1 MDYGLPAG
9 FAMAVMALWV
19 LAIVAGLTWRRWAAI
34 GLSALTVLV
43 WFLTTRGPWA
53 EPMGWIQLAV
63 VGMTPWWIATLR
75 ARVDKRLRRLLHA
88 EAVKLSDLKVHQQRL
103 LELQGTNQRLE
114 SQIAQI
120 TDLYHVTKQTAKAVH
135 VDELFRRS
143 LEVIPRLL
151 TVRGLRLIDTESALE
166 HPLVLRAV
174 RGEQASFDS
183 ATGLTQDSPERSRG
197 TERVEPRGDREPL
210 TIEAPAPLL
219 PFERAILNEVLRRG
233 QSGVASRDQ
242 GFEGWPPTLST
253 IAWAPFWHEQRP
265 IGVLLADELPSDQMT
280 TLSIV
285 ANQLALQLS
294 RVHFYQA
301 VESMAVTDT
310 LTGLFVRRYFMEL
323 AVEELQR
330 SRRHGLS
337 CACLLVDLDEF
348 KQKNDTYGHLTGDVV
363 LREVAQLMRRNLRE
377 VDLIARFGGEEF
389 VLLLVET
396 SAEPAMAVAQRLR
409 QLVEVHPI
417 RAYDEVLRQTISM
430 GLSIFPDDGDDL
442 QQLIDRAD
450 GALYAAKRAGRNR
463 VVHWSPSR

>member
-1 MDYGLPAG
+1 MMLVMVLWTL
-9 FAMAVMALWV
+9 AM
-19 LAIVAGLTWRRWAAI
+19 IAGLTWRRWAAI
-34 GLSALTVLV
+34 GLSAATVLV
-43 WFLTTRGPWA
+43 WFLTTRGPLA
-53 EPMGWIQLAV
+53 QPMGWIQLAV
-63 VGMTPWWIATLR
+63 VGMTPWWITTLR
-75 ARVDKRLRRLLHA
+75 ARADKRLKRLLHA
-88 EAVKLSDLKVHQQRL
+88 EAVKLSDFKVNHQRL
-103 LELQGTNQRLE
+103 LELQGANQRLE

-135 VDELFRRS
+135 VDELFQRS

-151 TVRGLRLIDTESALE
+151 TVRGLRLVDTESALE
-166 HPLVLRAV
+166 HPLVLRA
-174 RGEQASFDS
+174 
-183 ATGLTQDSPERSRG
+183 SRG
-197 TERVEPRGDREPL
+197 DQPLLRPAIGGTSQRQEPL
-210 TIEAPAPLL
+210 TMEAPAPVL
-219 PFERAILNEVLRRG
+219 PFERTIMNEVLRKG

-242 GFEGWPPTLST
+242 NLEAWPPTLST
-253 IAWAPFWHEQRP
+253 IAWAPLWHEQRP
-265 IGVLLADELPSDQMT
+265 IGVLLADELPGDQIA

-301 VESMAVTDT
+301 VESMAVTDA

-323 AVEELQR
+323 AAEELQR

-337 CACLLVDLDEF
+337 CACVLVDLDEF

-363 LREVAQLMRRNLRE
+363 LREVAQLMQRNSRE

-389 VLLLVET
+389 ILLLVET

-417 RAYDEVLRQTISM
+417 RAYDEMLRQTISM
-430 GLSIFPDDGDDL
+430 GVSIFPDDGDDL

-450 GALYAAKRAGRNR
+450 QALYAAKRAGRNR
-463 VVHWSPSR
+463 VLHWSP